1 MKPTIITLSGS
12 ARRGS
17 LNKKVA
23 RHAATEAV
31 LQGVDSL
38 FIDLAEYPLPI
49 YDGDLEDS
57 QGIPANALALG
68 SIIDAADGLLI
79 ASPEYNGAYTALLKN
94 TIDWLSRIDR
104 AILAKPVAIAS
115 ASPGRNGGAG
125 GLRILRTTLEHMRVP
140 VVDHELSIPHADE
153 AFDVDGTPDRETGE
167 AIHRIIAAL
176 IRHSRSATASTRA
189 VLPRHRPER
198 PGRRRIPQSSCAGI
212 SRS

>member
-12 ARRGS
+12 VRRGS
-17 LNKKVA
+17 LNKKLA
-23 RHAATEAV
+23 KHAATEAV
-31 LQGVDSL
+31 SQGVDGV

-68 SIIDAADGLLI
+68 RIIDAADGLLI

-140 VVDHELSIPHADE
+140 VVDPELSIPHADE
-153 AFDVDGTPDRETGE
+153 AFDIDGTPDRETGE
-167 AIHRIIAAL
+167 AIHGIITAL
-176 IRHSRSATASTRA
+176 IRQSRSATASTRDA
-189 VLPRHRPER
+189 LPRHRTR
-198 PGRRRIPQSSCAGI
+198 SSSYHRIPHSSCAAI